1 MLLLPPAAP
10 ASGPDRRVAARRAAE
25 RRKRVSGPSAEF
37 EAGAPEAMAASQSAE
52 PEPDDGAVRRR
63 RAGRR
68 KTDRIEAEAPDVTGT
83 ARVQRP
89 HAPLV
94 AQLIA
99 TALDLEQTRVR
110 RRGTLEQATE
120 LYRRKP
126 PRPKPRGEA

>member
-10 ASGPDRRVAARRAAE
+10 ASGPDRRIAARRAGD
-25 RRKRVSGPSAEF
+25 RRKRVSGQAAEF
-37 EAGAPEAMAASQSAE
+37 ETIAPEAVAAAPAAE
-52 PEPDDGAVRRR
+52 PEPDAGAARRR
-63 RAGRR
+63 RGGRR
-68 KTDRIEAEAPDVTGT
+68 KTDRIEVEEPSSAS

-99 TALDLEQTRVR
+99 TALNLEQTRVR
-110 RRGTLEQATE
+110 RRGTVEQATE